1 MRRIAFA
8 MLAATALLAISTSAA
23 SAQMTMGTFQGY
35 FTGHVGM
42 IAGDA
47 LTNEKLEVGAS
58 VAVQEERGWGAEIDF
73 GHTSDAT
80 AGKQIL
86 DVTSYL
92 VNAAWVKPGGLV
104 RPFFVAGGG
113 VLQVNGCDAPCNVSA
128 RTYDFGMS
136 AGGGAYLALSEYA
149 GLRADARYFFSAA
162 DHPDLHRPDNFS
174 YWRITIGATFMWTI
188 LP

>member
-8 MLAATALLAISTSAA
+8 MLAATALLAISPSAA

-113 VLQVNGCDAPCNVSA
+113 VLGVKGASTTGGAGGFVATSELGIVGCDPLAPGWLCSTKA
-128 RTYDFGMS
+128 FKT
-136 AGGGAYLALSEYA
+136 ASEIPK
-149 GLRADARYFFSAA
+149 SCK
-162 DHPDLHRPDNFS
+162 
-174 YWRITIGATFMWTI
+174 
-188 LP
+188 